1 MSRLLGHYKCMTTLH
16 FFIGTVFRYGA
27 AAGRSLAALMLLMI
41 MASAFAQPDTSAMSL
56 KPLPLKPLPLQPLSL
71 KPVALDVGHYHA
83 ALGAISARGR
93 DEFQFN
99 RALALRIAE
108 SLQQRQIA
116 IQLIGAEGDQS
127 RLSGR
132 TAQAS
137 EARFFLSV
145 HHDSVQPHLLQ
156 RWEFGGQTRLFSD
169 QHAGFSLFVSRA
181 NPDVVG
187 SLRCASAIG
196 RALRAAGFTPSLYH
210 AAPIAGEFKPFAD
223 RENGVHYYDNL
234 VVLKTARQ
242 PALLLEAGVIVNR
255 DEELLLLTPAYQA
268 RMSEAVAD
276 GLRACLL

>member
-1 MSRLLGHYKCMTTLH
+1 MTTLH
-16 FFIGTVFRYGA
+16 FFPGTRF
-27 AAGRSLAALMLLMI
+27 SLAKPRLPVALRLTLLLTTLALALTQVQTQAQPQAQPQAQTQ
-41 MASAFAQPDTSAMSL
+41 ASASA
-56 KPLPLKPLPLQPLSL
+56 KPATR
-71 KPVALDVGHYHA
+71 VALDVGHHHA
-83 ALGAISARGR
+83 APGAISARGR
-93 DEFQFN
+93 EEFQFN
-99 RALALRIAE
+99 RILALRIAE

-132 TAQAS
+132 TAQA
-137 EARFFLSV
+137 AGAGLFLSV
-145 HHDSVQPHLLQ
+145 HHDSVQPQLLQ
-156 RWEFGGQTRLFSD
+156 RWEHAGQTRLFSD

-181 NPDVVG
+181 NPDVTG

-196 RALRAAGFTPSLYH
+196 QALRGAGFTPSLYH
-210 AAPIAGEFKPFAD
+210 AEPIAGEFKPFAD

-255 DEELLLLTPAYQA
+255 DEELLLLMPAYQT
-268 RMSEAVAD
+268 RMAEAVAD

>member
-16 FFIGTVFRYGA
+16 FFIGTVFRSGA
-27 AAGRSLAALMLLMI
+27 AAGRSLAGLMLLMI

-56 KPLPLKPLPLQPLSL
+56 QPLPLKPLSL
-71 KPVALDVGHYHA
+71 KPVALDVGHYHSA
-83 ALGAISARGR
+83 PGAISARGR
-93 DEFQFN
+93 EEFQFN

-137 EARFFLSV
+137 ETSFFLSV

-181 NPDVVG
+181 NPDVAG

-196 RALRAAGFTPSLYH
+196 RALRVAGFTPSLYH

-242 PALLLEAGVIVNR
+242 PALLLEAGVIVSR

>member
-1 MSRLLGHYKCMTTLH
+1 MSRLLRHYKCMTTLH
-16 FFIGTVFRYGA
+16 FFPDTRF
-27 AAGRSLAALMLLMI
+27 SLANPRLPVVPMLTLLLTTLALALTQTQAQAQ
-41 MASAFAQPDTSAMSL
+41 ASAPATTA
-56 KPLPLKPLPLQPLSL
+56 KR
-71 KPVALDVGHYHA
+71 VALDVGHHHA
-83 ALGAISARGR
+83 APGAISARGR

-181 NPDVVG
+181 NPDVSG

-196 RALRAAGFTPSLYH
+196 RALRVAGFTPSLYH

-268 RMSEAVAD
+268 RMAEAVAD
-276 GLRACLL
+276 GLLACLL

>member
-1 MSRLLGHYKCMTTLH
+1 
-16 FFIGTVFRYGA
+16 
-27 AAGRSLAALMLLMI
+27 
-41 MASAFAQPDTSAMSL
+41 
-56 KPLPLKPLPLQPLSL
+56 
-71 KPVALDVGHYHA
+71 
-83 ALGAISARGR
+83 
-93 DEFQFN
+93 
-99 RALALRIAE
+99 
-108 SLQQRQIA
+108 
-116 IQLIGAEGDQS
+116 
-127 RLSGR
+127 LSGR

-137 EARFFLSV
+137 ETSFFLSV

-156 RWEFGGQTRLFSD
+156 RWEFDGQTRLFSD

-181 NPDVVG
+181 NPDVAG

-196 RALRAAGFTPSLYH
+196 RALRVAGFTPSLYH